1 MQLPPDSST
10 TNMSQENWGIC
21 QAAAMPTSEKLAIEY
36 CEHGRNLLE
45 AREYT
50 QAKSNY
56 QVAIECDPKSS
67 IAYSGLARTN
77 YHLHDYAAALV
88 AINIAIQYDD
98 TRTDFYHQRA
108 LISKCLNDY
117 HQVLADCKI
126 ILARSPRHQ
135 AARGLQSIAL
145 VKTKNYQVAIL
156 DFDRHIEVYPQDP
169 YGHCYRG
176 ICYDRL
182 NRPDLALA
190 DFNRAIALKPDEPV
204 FHHARGRTY
213 QHLGNDP
220 AALADY
226 ALAIQSKPLQA
237 SVYDDRAEL
246 YHRRGDLDKAL
257 ADCTQAIVLNPKLI
271 AAYLRRGSIYAGLGN
286 LTSTLA
292 DYNRILTIDPHHVKT
307 YIQRSWVYFRQGEYI
322 LANNDCEAVKSV
334 EEVSFWA
341 SYLIGAINAQ
351 FGYREQAIVNL
362 TRAIYLEPDNI
373 SARYYRGINYYELG
387 QIDLATVDFTHA
399 RSMQAHATEPSIVGL
414 VAPLENRDETGLYA
428 EGLALYYTGQ
438 LESARTLLSLA
449 AASANKFNNLNFSAQ
464 ISTFIDRNLLK

>member
-1 MQLPPDSST
+1 MQLPADSST
-10 TNMSQENWGIC
+10 INMPDRNWGS
-21 QAAAMPTSEKLAIEY
+21 SEKLAFEY

-56 QVAIECDPKSS
+56 QVAIECDPRSS

-77 YHLHDYAAALV
+77 YHLHDYVAALV
-88 AINIAIQYDD
+88 AINIAIEYDD

-145 VKTKNYQVAIL
+145 VKTKNYQVALL

-182 NRPDLALA
+182 NQPDRALA
-190 DFNRAIALKPDEPV
+190 DFNRAIALKPEESL

-213 QHLGNDP
+213 QQLGNFP

-226 ALAIQSKPLQA
+226 ALVIQSKPLQA

-246 YHRRGDLDKAL
+246 HHRRGDSVKAL

-271 AAYLRRGSIYAGLGN
+271 AAYLRRGSIYADLGD
-286 LTSTLA
+286 LISALA
-292 DYNRILTIDPHHVKT
+292 DYNRVLTIDPHHVKT

-334 EEVSFWA
+334 DEVSFWA

-351 FGYREQAIVNL
+351 FGYREQAIVNF
-362 TRAIYLEPDNI
+362 TRAIDLDPDNI
-373 SARYYRGINYYELG
+373 AARYYRGINHYELG
-387 QIDLATVDFTHA
+387 RVDRATADFIHA
-399 RSMQAHATEPSIVGL
+399 RSIQAHATEPSIVG
-414 VAPLENRDETGLYA
+414 VASPVANRDETGLYA
-428 EGLALYYTGQ
+428 EGVALYYTGQ
-438 LESARTLLSLA
+438 LESARTILSLA
-449 AASANKFNNLNFSAQ
+449 VASAQKLNNPSFSAQ
-464 ISTFIDRNLLK
+464 ISTFVEKNWLK

>member
-1 MQLPPDSST
+1 MQLPADSLPKNLPDPEWECSNT
-10 TNMSQENWGIC
+10 EAT
-21 QAAAMPTSEKLAIEY
+21 PTSEKLAFGY

-56 QVAIECDPKSS
+56 LVAIECDPRSS

-88 AINIAIQYDD
+88 AINIAIESDD

-145 VKTKNYQVAIL
+145 VKTKNYQVALL

-182 NRPDLALA
+182 NQPDRALA
-190 DFNRAIALKPDEPV
+190 DFNRAISLKPQEAV

-213 QHLGNDP
+213 QQLGKFP

-226 ALAIQSKPLQA
+226 DFVIQSKPLQA
-237 SVYDDRAEL
+237 SVYDDRSEL
-246 YHRRGDLDKAL
+246 YRSNGDLDKAL

-271 AAYLRRGSIYAGLGN
+271 AAYFRRGNIYADLGD
-286 LTSTLA
+286 LTSALA

-334 EEVSFWA
+334 NEVSFWA

-351 FGYREQAIVNL
+351 FGYREQAIVNF
-362 TRAIYLEPDNI
+362 TRAIDLDPDNI

-387 QIDLATVDFTHA
+387 QFELATADFIHA
-399 RSMQAHATEPSIVGL
+399 RSVQVHLIEGSIVGG
-414 VAPLENRDETGLYA
+414 ASSLEKRDETGLAA
-428 EGLALYYTGQ
+428 EGIALYYTGQ
-438 LESARTLLSLA
+438 LDSARTILSLA
-449 AASANKFNNLNFSAQ
+449 AISAQKLNNPNFSAQ
-464 ISTFIDRNLLK
+464 ISTFIDKNLT